1 MKPKILCI
9 VLNTDNL
16 SGVEFTLAEN
26 GDVLWS
32 YSENF
37 ERLPLL
43 DCDTYEVLRERD
55 NFTVE
60 VLLRF
65 GAWKG
70 NPDIGL

>member
-1 MKPKILCI
+1 M
-9 VLNTDNL
+9 
-16 SGVEFTLAEN
+16 EFTLAEN
-26 GDVLWS
+26 GDVLWN
-32 YSENF
+32 YSDSF

-70 NPDIGL
+70 LLIPVKYSWWMEKIVYPC

>member
-1 MKPKILCI
+1 M
-9 VLNTDNL
+9 D
-16 SGVEFTLAEN
+16 FTLAEN
-26 GDVLWS
+26 GDVLWN
-32 YSENF
+32 YSDSF

-70 NPDIGL
+70 LYILVKYSWSIEKIVYPS